1 MSNKNS
7 KKKKKNIMVKGRAL
21 RTIKLSTYKVNLWL
35 IKCWNVRL
43 RRDLGGSLA
52 YLMGDNVELWGEEK
66 KHMF

>member
-1 MSNKNS
+1 
-7 KKKKKNIMVKGRAL
+7 MVKGRAV

-52 YLMGDNVELWGEEK
+52 YLMGDNV
-66 KHMF
+66 